1 MKLIILDRDGVI
13 NHDSDEFIK
22 SPDEW
27 LPIKGSLEA
36 ITQLSQAGYHVAV
49 ITNQSGIGRG
59 LFSTDTLSKIHQR
72 MIEQLRQLGGEIK
85 SISFCPHHP
94 DDNCDCRKPKPGLF
108 NELAARLNRPLTGV
122 FAVGDSLR
130 DLQAANTAGATPV
143 LVKTGKGKTTI
154 KQLQQNQAPE
164 LGEVETHNN
173 LASFVDTM
181 LSDQNNK
188 G

>member
-13 NHDSDEFIK
+13 NHDSDQFIK
-22 SPDEW
+22 SPEEW
-27 LPIKGSLEA
+27 QPIKGSLEA
-36 ITQLSQAGYHVAV
+36 ITLLSQAGYHVAV

-59 LFSTDTLSKIHQR
+59 LFSTDTLNKIHQR

-108 NELAARLNRPLTGV
+108 NELSARLNRPLNGV
-122 FAVGDSLR
+122 YAVGDSLR
-130 DLQAANTAGATPV
+130 DLQAAHSAGATPV
-143 LVKTGKGKTTI
+143 LVKTGKGKTTL
-154 KQLQQNQAPE
+154 KQLQQQDTPE
-164 LGEVETHNN
+164 LSEVEVHNN
-173 LASFVDTM
+173 LAAFVDTF
-181 LSDQNNK
+181 LSKEQNK